1 MSDSRVGMRWYIVH
15 TMSNYEKKAG
25 EAIKLEIERALQVKE
40 NNINRAIENNKSR
53 EEIMQ
58 LRNMKQEFA
67 SRFGEV
73 KVSLQETAAA
83 KKGAKTRTI
92 SKYPGYIF
100 MRLDLDYNADSSL
113 TEIFQKQ
120 IIQEVRLTI
129 VKPHRV
135 SRLGE
140 PLNDRDIDN
149 IEEKVV
155 ETTQHNFT
163 IGTSVQISKGQF
175 SNLVGTITNVQ
186 GSKLTVE
193 ISMFGQPTKV
203 SIKAADCE
211 ALES

>member
-40 NNINRAIENNKSR
+40 NNINRAIEDNKSR
-53 EEIMQ
+53 EEITK

-67 SRFGEV
+67 SRFGDV

-83 KKGAKTRTI
+83 KKGARTRTI

-100 MRLDLDYNADSSL
+100 MRLDLDYNADSPL

-211 ALES
+211 ALDS